1 MVHRSRIGGSRL
13 TVEPCEYYTKIDAK
27 ESEAHN
33 FEPRSVA
40 HTKGEQLLAA
50 WLEKRKEAVERIC
63 GLFDASGN
71 PVTSDVFP
79 EGRLH
84 ATAFSDLYK
93 WTMLPVMRKLETL
106 KGDNIT
112 VSFGIDLRDAKMRDA
127 LREGKGPGGEFEN
140 TPNPLE
146 QMIQTALETKLAPRT
161 FNIDLFSSV
170 LVGPRANIFDFDGQ
184 TKAGIIKAVCGTP
197 GSERTLVDTVTPY
210 GVKYRPDAEDIAN
223 KKVTVSFYYD
233 PEAYYT
239 NDEQG
244 VHFIEATGPWHRV
257 TWLETSM
264 MQCVYETKLKY
275 DLEAAKRTYSQWLY
289 GALLRCAKSV
299 AYTID
304 VQKAATAGWSGPAG
318 VPPPMSPALF
328 TGRRTGGMAFLLLQN
343 LFFADHFVPLTPAAP
358 MPGVNAEGKTYSL
371 GTSSCDS
378 AYILKKNLQL
388 DCLPT
393 AGTHAHELSMVTSIL
408 FPHLDDPKQGG
419 YPATTQLIG
428 HYLYGKYVWL
438 KSGRAGPLPM
448 LPDTLGTRV
457 FLKAATRYVVP
468 NLMTNSQEKVPFL
481 DLVRSARQDSGK
493 LSDFMQNMTDAG
505 YKFGKMASEIDDS
518 DTLQAASKLKFASF
532 GAGGFFGDSE
542 KVWGN
547 KSASSNS
554 MAVKAVRVLYPR
566 DTTDITG
573 ISYMEPKIIGGKPF
587 LQGYPVKIGDPKD
600 GQSPKLTAK
609 DKLSLNK
616 NKESE
621 FIENVKS
628 WASNIRES
636 AGKPGEPIVATE
648 KVELSAVFDENK
660 PEGVPTKGGKG
671 GKGLTR
677 RSKSKSKSKSKSRRS
692 TRRN

>member
-1 MVHRSRIGGSRL
+1 
-13 TVEPCEYYTKIDAK
+13 
-27 ESEAHN
+27 
-33 FEPRSVA
+33 
-40 HTKGEQLLAA
+40 
-50 WLEKRKEAVERIC
+50 
-63 GLFDASGN
+63 
-71 PVTSDVFP
+71 
-79 EGRLH
+79 
-84 ATAFSDLYK
+84 
-93 WTMLPVMRKLETL
+93 
-106 KGDNIT
+106 
-112 VSFGIDLRDAKMRDA
+112 
-127 LREGKGPGGEFEN
+127 
-140 TPNPLE
+140 
-146 QMIQTALETKLAPRT
+146 
-161 FNIDLFSSV
+161 
-170 LVGPRANIFDFDGQ
+170 
-184 TKAGIIKAVCGTP
+184 
-197 GSERTLVDTVTPY
+197 
-210 GVKYRPDAEDIAN
+210 
-223 KKVTVSFYYD
+223 
-233 PEAYYT
+233 
-239 NDEQG
+239 
-244 VHFIEATGPWHRV
+244 
-257 TWLETSM
+257 
-264 MQCVYETKLKY
+264 
-275 DLEAAKRTYSQWLY
+275 
-289 GALLRCAKSV
+289 
-299 AYTID
+299 
-304 VQKAATAGWSGPAG
+304 
-318 VPPPMSPALF
+318 
-328 TGRRTGGMAFLLLQN
+328 
-343 LFFADHFVPLTPAAP
+343 
-358 MPGVNAEGKTYSL
+358 MPGVTAEGKTFSL

-378 AYILKKNLQL
+378 AYILKKHLQL

-408 FPHLDDPKQGG
+408 FPHLDDPNKGG

-493 LSDFMQNMTDAG
+493 LSDFMQNMSDAG

-518 DTLQAASKLKFASF
+518 DTLQAASNLKFASF

-554 MAVKAVRVLYPR
+554 MAVKAVRVLYPK
-566 DTTDITG
+566 DSTDITG
-573 ISYMEPKIIGGKPF
+573 IAYMESIPIGNKPF

-621 FIENVKS
+621 FIENVKI

-660 PEGVPTKGGKG
+660 HGGVAGGK
-671 GKGLTR
+671 
-677 RSKSKSKSKSKSRRS
+677 RSSKRLSRRKRS
-692 TRRN
+692 NKKRTRRN